1 MYPSLN
7 GAFTGGY
14 NVGDLAGLQQLGAS
28 NGCFASPLR

>member
-7 GAFTGGY
+7 GSFTGDY
-14 NVGDLAGLQQLGAS
+14 NVGDLAGLQRLGAS